1 MYRPALQTARLVAAA
16 LPCLLACGH
25 ASSGPGPLLLER
37 VVVAP
42 MNLAVELGPE
52 LQESGERV
60 QDEILRQLKAR
71 PGVRL
76 AVIFEAEAHALW
88 RECLSIVSS
97 SEDLPKT
104 LNSTL
109 SVFARE
115 LVRHDD
121 FDLLLVPSLAW
132 RDARIAGNN
141 ARWDGVRRRVTVRG
155 PITASPDGATSGE
168 YQIVSGLAE
177 TTGLSLHISS
187 LTPTGRMAYEGW
199 GGLDLVHDIVPA
211 ERVGSGR
218 PRLVLQPD
226 LLEDGAHVAEG
237 VGLAL
242 GPYVSD

>member
-1 MYRPALQTARLVAAA
+1 M
-16 LPCLLACGH
+16 
-25 ASSGPGPLLLER
+25 
-37 VVVAP
+37 
-42 MNLAVELGPE
+42 
-52 LQESGERV
+52 
-60 QDEILRQLKAR
+60 
-71 PGVRL
+71 
-76 AVIFEAEAHALW
+76 
-88 RECLSIVSS
+88 
-97 SEDLPKT
+97 
-104 LNSTL
+104 
-109 SVFARE
+109 
-115 LVRHDD
+115 
-121 FDLLLVPSLAW
+121 
-132 RDARIAGNN
+132 
-141 ARWDGVRRRVTVRG
+141 TVRG